1 MWAVHLFFGLIRL
14 PAARGVHSLQAPSR
28 SEAHHCC
35 VWAAARKELFGGV
48 GLIGFAAFARKV
60 RLHPPFHREMIAGHT
75 LSPNEF
81 SKQHFQ
87 CSEP

>member
-1 MWAVHLFFGLIRL
+1 MVATRL
-14 PAARGVHSLQAPSR
+14 RTISSKRSTPVMSASR
-28 SEAHHCC
+28 
-35 VWAAARKELFGGV
+35 VLNKPAARKELFGGV

-60 RLHPPFHREMIAGHT
+60 RLHPPFHWEMIAGHT

-81 SKQHFQ
+81 SKQYFQ